1 MPWTWI
7 HAWRTHLRTLAQ
19 GVRRRP
25 QKRSR
30 PQSRHDLLNRI
41 ASDALDLDSRLA
53 DASSDA
59 GARRKTPSSET
70 VAPAKPARPP
80 KTWIHAWRTHLRTL
94 AQGVRR
100 RPQKRSRRQSRHDL
114 LNGIA
119 SDALDLDS
127 RLADASSDA
136 GARRKT

>member
-1 MPWTWI
+1 MPW
-7 HAWRTHLRTLAQ
+7 
-19 GVRRRP
+19 
-25 QKRSR
+25 
-30 PQSRHDLLNRI
+30 
-41 ASDALDLDSRLA
+41 
-53 DASSDA
+53 
-59 GARRKTPSSET
+59 
-70 VAPAKPARPP
+70 
-80 KTWIHAWRTHLRTL
+80 TWIHAWRTHLRTL

-136 GARRKT
+136 GARRKTPSSETVAPAKPARPPKRHRKRCLGPGFTLGGLIFGRWRKA